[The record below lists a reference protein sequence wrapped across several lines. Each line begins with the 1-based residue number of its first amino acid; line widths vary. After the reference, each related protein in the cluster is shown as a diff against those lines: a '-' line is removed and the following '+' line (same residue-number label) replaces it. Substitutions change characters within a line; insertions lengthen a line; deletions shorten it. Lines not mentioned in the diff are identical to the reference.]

1 MVEVLDVG
9 RDPGYDAPAD
19 MKEFIEAFR
28 ALRHAPRALW
38 LVIFAFAF
46 DAMAYFGILPL
57 MKPFLGQDLGISPAL
72 ASTWVSLFT
81 GALTVIMLFVG
92 KPTEGRL
99 GIRRSIIL
107 ALVLAFG
114 GRIIYASAPF
124 AGGAAQLAVSL
135 LVVALGEG
143 ILQPVCYAGVKAYT
157 SEETGSMG
165 FALLYAGLNFGAM
178 LIGPLS
184 AHVRTTYDVA
194 YKAKAST
201 LSGFN
206 AVNWM
211 CTGVTLVTLVVFAI
225 LMTKRVEAKVVRAT
239 QPAAPASDEDKPTGA
254 VGDSPYKNVR
264 FLFFIF
270 ALLPVRTLFAH
281 QWLTMPE
288 YVLRCY
294 PESVTDRMEWLV
306 DSMNPMV
313 IFIGVPVLTALTK
326 KIHVLTMMIVGSLIS
341 AAATF
346 LLVPGPSTAMLI
358 LYFVIFSVGEA
369 LWSSR
374 FLEYAAEL
382 APEGRVAQYMG
393 VANLPW
399 FVAKATT
406 GFYSGFILEH
416 FVPKDGPKSSGTMWL
431 IYGLIAMSSPTLLL
445 AARKWV
451 KAGLSDGKEHMRKVT
466 V

>member
-1 MVEVLDVG
+1 
-9 RDPGYDAPAD
+9 
-19 MKEFIEAFR
+19 MKELIEAFK

-57 MKPFLGQDLGISPAL
+57 MKAFLGQDIGIAPEY

-81 GALTVIMLFVG
+81 GALTLVMLFVG

-99 GIRRSIIL
+99 GIRRSILL
-107 ALVLAFG
+107 ALALSFI
-114 GRIIYASAPF
+114 GRVVYSSAPF
-124 AGGAAQLAVSL
+124 AGGAALVAVSL
-135 LVVALGEG
+135 AVVALGEG
-143 ILQPVCYAGVKAYT
+143 ILQPVCYAGVKRYT

-178 LIGPLS
+178 LVGPLS
-184 AHVRTTYDVA
+184 AHVRTSFDVP
-194 YKAKAST
+194 YKAGESA

-211 CTGVTLVTLVVFAI
+211 CTGITLVTLVVFG
-225 LMTKRVEAKVVRAT
+225 LFMTKSAEAKVLRGAE
-239 QPAAPASDEDKPTGA
+239 PAPEPKEKADAGYRESAKAPEQKEPL
-254 VGDSPYKNVR
+254 SPFRNVR

-294 PESVTDRMEWLV
+294 PEHVTDRMEWLV
-306 DSMNPMV
+306 DSVNPLV
-313 IFIGVPVLTALTK
+313 IFLGVPTLTALTK
-326 KIHVLTMMIVGSLIS
+326 RFHVLTMMIVGSLVS
-341 AAATF
+341 AASTF
-346 LLVPGPSTAMLI
+346 LLVPGPNTAL
-358 LYFVIFSVGEA
+358 LVTYFIVFSIGEA

-399 FVAKATT
+399 FVAKTTT
-406 GFYSGFILEH
+406 GFYSGFILER
-416 FVPKDGPKSSGTMWL
+416 FVPKEGPQSSGTMWL
-431 IYGLIAMSSPTLLL
+431 LYGAIAMVSPLALV
-445 AARKWV
+445 AARKWIRS
-451 KAGLSDGKEHMRKVT
+451 GLDKPAAAAA
-466 V
+466 

>member
-1 MVEVLDVG
+1 V
-9 RDPGYDAPAD
+9 
-19 MKEFIEAFR
+19 KEFIEAFK

-38 LVIFAFAF
+38 LVIFAFTF

-57 MKPFLGQDLGISPAL
+57 MKAFIGQDIGIRPVL

-81 GALTVIMLFVG
+81 GALTLVMLFVG

-99 GIRRSIIL
+99 GIRKSIML

-114 GRIIYASAPF
+114 GRVIYSSAPF
-124 AGGAAQLAVSL
+124 LGGAAQLAVSL
-135 LVVALGEG
+135 IVVAFAEG
-143 ILQPVCYAGVKAYT
+143 ILQPVAYAGVKRYT
-157 SEETGSMG
+157 TEETSSMG

-184 AHVRTTYDVA
+184 AHVRTSFDVA
-194 YKAKAST
+194 YKAKEST

-211 CTGVTLVTLVVFAI
+211 CTGVTFVTLIVFAVF
-225 LMTKRVEAKVVRAT
+225 MTKSVEANVVRGT
-239 QPAAPASDEDKPTGA
+239 VSEGDEDAKAGYRDNAKP
-254 VGDSPYKNVR
+254 SPALETASPFKDAR

-294 PESVTDRMEWLV
+294 PPHVTDRMEWLV
-306 DSMNPMV
+306 DSMNPLV
-313 IFIGVPVLTALTK
+313 VFLGVPTLAALTRK
-326 KIHVLTMMIVGSLIS
+326 YHVLTMMILGSLVS
-341 AAATF
+341 ASSTF
-346 LLVPGPSTAMLI
+346 LLVPGASTPMLVM
-358 LYFVIFSVGEA
+358 YFVVFSIGEA

-374 FLEYAAEL
+374 FMEYAADL

-399 FVAKATT
+399 FLAKMTT
-406 GFYSGFILEH
+406 GFYSGFVLEH

-431 IYGLIAMSSPTLLL
+431 LYGAIAMMSPISLIV
-445 AARKWV
+445 ARKWIRSGMD
-451 KAGLSDGKEHMRKVT
+451 KPPEARARAAA
-466 V
+466 

>member
-1 MVEVLDVG
+1 
-9 RDPGYDAPAD
+9 
-19 MKEFIEAFR
+19 MKEFIAAFK

-38 LVIFAFAF
+38 LVIFAFTF

-57 MKPFLGQDLGISPAL
+57 MKAFIGQDLGINPKL

-81 GALTVIMLFVG
+81 GALTLFMLFVG

-107 ALVLAFG
+107 ALVLAVG
-114 GRIIYASAPF
+114 GRIIYASSPF
-124 AGGAAQLAVSL
+124 VAGAGQLAVSL
-135 LVVALGEG
+135 IVVALAEG
-143 ILQPVCYAGVKAYT
+143 ILQPVCYAGVKQYT
-157 SEETGSMG
+157 TEETGSMG

-178 LIGPLS
+178 LVGPLS
-184 AHVRTTYDVA
+184 AHVRTTYDVP
-194 YKAKAST
+194 YKAGASK

-211 CTGVTLVTLVVFAI
+211 CLGATIFTLVAFAI
-225 LMTKRVEAKVVRAT
+225 FMTKSAESKVVRVAKEAPTNEEGSRESGSDT
-239 QPAAPASDEDKPTGA
+239 QKKSSG
-254 VGDSPYKNVR
+254 SPFKDAR

-294 PESVTDRMEWLV
+294 PKEVTDRMEWLV

-313 IFIGVPVLTALTK
+313 IFLGVPTLTALTK
-326 KIHVLTMMIVGSLIS
+326 RFHVLTMMIVGSLVS

-346 LLVPGPSTAMLI
+346 LLVPGINTSMLVT
-358 LYFVIFSVGEA
+358 YFVIFSIGEA

-399 FVAKATT
+399 FVAKTTT
-406 GFYSGFILEH
+406 GFYSGFVLEKL
-416 FVPKDGPKSSGTMWL
+416 VPKDGEQRPGMMWL
-431 IYGLIAMSSPTLLL
+431 FYGLVAMLSPIALIL
-445 AARKWV
+445 ARKWIKSGMDKTDAAK
-451 KAGLSDGKEHMRKVT
+451 KAVAT
-466 V
+466 

>member
-1 MVEVLDVG
+1 V
-9 RDPGYDAPAD
+9 
-19 MKEFIEAFR
+19 KELIEAFK

-46 DAMAYFGILPL
+46 DATAYFGILPL
-57 MKPFLGQDLGISPAL
+57 MKAFLGQDIGIAPEY

-81 GALTVIMLFVG
+81 GALTFIMLFVG

-99 GIRRSIIL
+99 GIRRSILL
-107 ALVLAFG
+107 ALALAFF
-114 GRIIYASAPF
+114 GRVLYSSAPF
-124 AGGAAQLAVSL
+124 AGGAALVAVAL
-135 LVVALGEG
+135 GIVALGEG
-143 ILQPVCYAGVKAYT
+143 ILQPVCYAGVKRYT
-157 SEETGSMG
+157 SEQTGSMG

-184 AHVRTTYDVA
+184 AHVRTTFDVP
-194 YKAKAST
+194 YKAGQST

-211 CTGVTLVTLVVFAI
+211 CTGVTLATLVIFGL
-225 LMTKRVEAKVVRAT
+225 LMTKSVEAKVVRGAEAEQEKGAGDKQSAT
-239 QPAAPASDEDKPTGA
+239 PAPEGKAL
-254 VGDSPYKNVR
+254 SPWKNVR

-288 YVLRCY
+288 YVLRSY
-294 PESVTDRMEWLV
+294 PQHVTDRMEWLV
-306 DSMNPMV
+306 DSVNPLV
-313 IFIGVPVLTALTK
+313 IFLGVPMLTALMK
-326 KIHVLTMMIVGSLIS
+326 RFHVLTMMIVGSLVS
-341 AAATF
+341 AASTF
-346 LLVPGPSTAMLI
+346 LLVPGPNTAL
-358 LYFVIFSVGEA
+358 LVTYFVVFSIGEA

-399 FVAKATT
+399 FVAKTTT
-406 GFYSGFILEH
+406 GFYSGFILER
-416 FVPKDGPKSSGTMWL
+416 FVPKEGPQSSGTMWL
-431 IYGLIAMSSPTLLL
+431 LYGAIAMMSPLALI
-445 AARKWV
+445 AARKWIRS
-451 KAGLSDGKEHMRKVT
+451 GLDTPAPAASAAAA
-466 V
+466 